1 MYYVPESTQNL
12 GTSTLLKETKLPML
26 FKPRSLKEK
35 VKEIVSGFWKS
46 EFTFLLFIG
55 TYVWK
60 LIKFVNDKIIRLFIH
75 NLLIYI
81 YI

>member
-1 MYYVPESTQNL
+1 
-12 GTSTLLKETKLPML
+12 ML

-81 YI
+81 YIITKYNAIKYSGRTLELRF

>member
-1 MYYVPESTQNL
+1 
-12 GTSTLLKETKLPML
+12 ML

-81 YI
+81 YIITKYNAIKYNGRTLELRF